1 MDAVTFTT
9 TTGDARNGRYS
20 TLFVATYTAKSG
32 RKISAQ
38 GWTQATAL
46 RNLSRKVGAK
56 VLA

>member
-1 MDAVTFTT
+1 MITFTT

-20 TLFVATYTAKSG
+20 TVFVATYTAKSG

-38 GWTQATAL
+38 GWTQATAM

-56 VLA
+56 VIP

>member
-1 MDAVTFTT
+1 MDTVTFTT

-20 TLFVATYTAKSG
+20 TLFVATYIAKSG

-46 RNLSRKVGAK
+46 RNLSRKVTIGGAR
-56 VLA
+56 

>member
-9 TTGDARNGRYS
+9 TTGDARNGRNS
-20 TLFVATYTAKSG
+20 TLIVATFTAKSG

-46 RNLSRKVGAK
+46 RNLSRKVGAG
-56 VLA
+56 VLS